1 MINMSDR
8 IKRLARK
15 MEGIIPYPD
24 NLQHLYDNLGETMFQ
39 QRDYFEHI
47 NPEDRIKLL
56 FYIWSLKLS
65 KDFAIGEDLL
75 NRISFARL
83 FYTEGNHYIETCD
96 DCGGNGEN
104 RCDVC
109 DGTGR
114 LSCDECDGSGE
125 VDCTSCDGD
134 GKEMGDN
141 GLELCSDCEGTGKE
155 ACSDCDG
162 DGDLT
167 CNNCGGDGH
176 ATCNE
181 CDGDGDIQT
190 DEYDY
195 NLYFICTWNKQ
206 LQERCELTE
215 NTLEPA
221 VSEYTFDS
229 LRDQYIILKL
239 DDEEHVEFND
249 NVEINEVYCITYTD
263 NPRLTNIYRGV
274 TTSLPSMKTYQQ

>member
-1 MINMSDR
+1 
-8 IKRLARK
+8 
-15 MEGIIPYPD
+15 
-24 NLQHLYDNLGETMFQ
+24 MFKQ
-39 QRDYFEHI
+39 KDYFEHI
-47 NPEDRIKLL
+47 KPEDRIKLL

-75 NRISFARL
+75 NRISFSHL

-96 DCGGNGEN
+96 DCGGNAEK

-125 VDCTSCDGD
+125 VNCTTCDGD
-134 GKEMGDN
+134 GREMGDN
-141 GLELCSDCEGTGKE
+141 KWEP
-155 ACSDCDG
+155 CSDCDG
-162 DGDLT
+162 TGKEDCSNCDNSGEVT
-167 CNNCGGDGH
+167 CGNCGGDGYS
-176 ATCNE
+176 TCKT
-181 CDGDGDIQT
+181 CDGNGDIQT

-195 NLYFICTWNKQ
+195 KLYFICTWSKS

-229 LRDQYIILKL
+229 LRDQYIILSL
-239 DDEEHVEFND
+239 NDELHVEFD
-249 NVEINEVYCITYTD
+249 NKVEINEVYCITYTD

-274 TTSLPSMKTYQQ
+274 TSNQPSMLPYQ